1 MPTKVCL
8 SFQKVLRPLSD
19 RNTENIA
26 VMAQLV
32 YGSFIRVWREKEI
45 AVKETRLKR
54 LLLHDASHQGTIGFL
69 LMLGWD

>member
-1 MPTKVCL
+1 MAI
-8 SFQKVLRPLSD
+8 
-19 RNTENIA
+19 ENIA

-54 LLLHDASHQGTIGFL
+54 LLLHDASHQGKTRSSLKIC
-69 LMLGWD
+69 